1 MGCYP
6 THLTHL
12 HGLPVHVFPVVE
24 EEGHTPLPAP
34 GSVAWKLTTEG
45 EFPFDSLWRRFLD
58 QVRTDQVTALVLGAW
73 WDEWDENG
81 IDPVLEL
88 LTAAAPR
95 FPRLRAVFLGD
106 VVSEESEIS
115 WIMQGEVTRVLRAWP
130 GLRELGVRGAD
141 GLVIE
146 PLRHDGLHTLRIES
160 GGLPPDP
167 VRALAACDF
176 KALRHLDLWLGTT
189 RYGGDCTRKDIAP
202 LLTTPAG
209 CPELR
214 HLGLRNSD
222 IQDDI
227 AAALAGAPVVAGL
240 ESLDLS
246 MGVLSDDG
254 GAALLAGRPLTHLRS
269 LDLRHHFMGDE
280 LVERFRETLEPH
292 GVSLALTPA
301 RRRSHLRDG
310 PEARYVAVGE

>member
-1 MGCYP
+1 MSYYP
-6 THLTHL
+6 SHLKSF
-12 HGLPVHVFPVVE
+12 HGLPVHVFPVAEDDPV
-24 EEGHTPLPAP
+24 PLPEP
-34 GSVAWKLTTEG
+34 SSVAWKLSCDWEQ
-45 EFPFDSLWRRFLD
+45 PFEPLWRRFLD
-58 QVRTDQVTALVLGAW
+58 EVSTDQVTALVLGAW
-73 WDEWDENG
+73 WTEWDEQG

-88 LTAAAPR
+88 ITAEAPR
-95 FPRLRAVFLGD
+95 FSHLRAVFLAD

-115 WIMQGEVTRVLRAWP
+115 WIKQGDVSRVLRAWP
-130 GLRELGVRGAD
+130 GLRELGVRGAE

-146 PLRHDGLHTLRIES
+146 PLRHDCLHTLRIES
-160 GGLPPDP
+160 GGLPAGP
-167 VRALAACDF
+167 VRALAGCEF
-176 KALRHLDLWLGTT
+176 PALRHLELWLGTAW
-189 RYGGDCTRKDIAP
+189 YGGDSTPDDVAP
-202 LLTTPAG
+202 LLTMLAG
-209 CPELR
+209 CPDLR

-254 GAALLAGRPLTHLRS
+254 GAALLAGQPLSHLRS

-280 LVERFRETLEPH
+280 LVERFREALEPH

-301 RRRSHLRDG
+301 RRRSHRR
-310 PEARYVAVGE
+310 ESRYVAVGE